1 MKLGLDEF
9 TGRRFGKYEV
19 LCRLAVGGMAEIFL
33 GFPRSGP
40 FTGRAVV
47 LKRILA
53 EQREDPAA
61 LQMLIDEAKL
71 TATLSHPN
79 VAQVL
84 DLEVEADEVLLVI
97 EFISGANLEE
107 VVDAY
112 RQRGEAVPLGFA
124 LAAAREAAQGL
135 GHAHSHTNARGEP
148 VPIIHR
154 DVTPRNVMVDFDGN
168 IKMLDF
174 GIARV
179 KGSERRTQVGMVR
192 GTTSYMSPEQAIGKD
207 LDPRTDLFS
216 LGIIFHELLTG
227 QRLFHRGNP
236 AQEMAAVYE
245 EEIPAPSK
253 VNRRVPRALDAVV
266 LRALERSL
274 DKRYQSA
281 SEFIRDLAL
290 AAGSTTWTRE
300 RCAELA
306 RTQFAARQ
314 KEIERLLERIP
325 GRAPNYPEGRT
336 LVARVGPT
344 PLSDDEVA
352 ARTVVNQGP
361 LVERPRQPPATD
373 PFQEP
378 VTDTRP
384 VTPKPQQKLT
394 AEQLFSDIDHA
405 AEKTRI
411 IPGSKRA
418 LAPILSAQSVADV
431 PTDPL
436 RASVKR
442 RGGEAS
448 RLPLILAALGALA
461 LGAVSGAL
469 VIKRLQPSAPAAAAL
484 GRVTIKSDRP
494 ADVLFNG
501 QSLGATPATAFVPSG
516 RHSLVLKEP
525 DGTARV
531 LVLDVRPGEEANVVV
546 TLDSLEQLP

>member
-1 MKLGLDEF
+1 
-9 TGRRFGKYEV
+9 
-19 LCRLAVGGMAEIFL
+19 
-33 GFPRSGP
+33 
-40 FTGRAVV
+40 
-47 LKRILA
+47 
-53 EQREDPAA
+53 
-61 LQMLIDEAKL
+61 
-71 TATLSHPN
+71 
-79 VAQVL
+79 
-84 DLEVEADEVLLVI
+84 
-97 EFISGANLEE
+97 
-107 VVDAY
+107 
-112 RQRGEAVPLGFA
+112 
-124 LAAAREAAQGL
+124 
-135 GHAHSHTNARGEP
+135 
-148 VPIIHR
+148 
-154 DVTPRNVMVDFDGN
+154 
-168 IKMLDF
+168 
-174 GIARV
+174 
-179 KGSERRTQVGMVR
+179 
-192 GTTSYMSPEQAIGKD
+192 
-207 LDPRTDLFS
+207 
-216 LGIIFHELLTG
+216 
-227 QRLFHRGNP
+227 
-236 AQEMAAVYE
+236 MAAVYE

-336 LVARVGPT
+336 LVARAGPT

-373 PFQEP
+373 PFHEP

-418 LAPILSAQSVADV
+418 LAPIPSAQSVADV